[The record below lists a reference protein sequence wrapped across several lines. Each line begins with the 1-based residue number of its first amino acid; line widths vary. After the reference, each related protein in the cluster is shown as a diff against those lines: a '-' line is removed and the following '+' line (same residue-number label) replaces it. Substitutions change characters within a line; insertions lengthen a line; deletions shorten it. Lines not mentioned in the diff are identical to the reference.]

1 MKKHRFLALFLA
13 LTLTALTALTAC
25 GAQDGGQ
32 SSSGSGASS
41 PDVSTSGDSS
51 TQTELEMN
59 KQDISLYQVGET
71 FQLSVTGVPE
81 GTTVEWRTSEEQIAT
96 VDQNGLVTA
105 VAPGIASVFAYCGE
119 DYVKCTIR
127 CKFESYADES
137 GATSGDQS
145 QAENPLTLSSSD
157 FSLFHAGDTH
167 RLTVSGQPE
176 GTTLLWASSDES
188 VATVADDG
196 TVTAVAAGTATISVS
211 VATDPGMTATC
222 IVRCKL
228 SQDGDSSSQTPDGSG
243 DSSTQEPPAQSGVDL
258 SAFAEEVLSSY
269 YGESSFLQLAN
280 NEMLDG
286 YYAGLTGVDTD
297 QCLVYITMMSMNNGE
312 FGLVQVKNSADVDT
326 VKAIFQAR
334 IDYMVGDGNGPGG
347 AWYPGPTEQWTNNS
361 RVVSN
366 GNYVMMVVNENCDA
380 IVDAFNALF

>member
-1 MKKHRFLALFLA
+1 
-13 LTLTALTALTAC
+13 
-25 GAQDGGQ
+25 
-32 SSSGSGASS
+32 
-41 PDVSTSGDSS
+41 
-51 TQTELEMN
+51 MN

-81 GTTVEWRTSEEQIAT
+81 GTTVAWRTSEEQIAT

-105 VAPGIASVFAYCGE
+105 VAPGIASIFAYCGE
-119 DYVKCTIR
+119 DYVKCTVR
-127 CKFESYADES
+127 CKFEIYAEEPD
-137 GATSGDQS
+137 TSAG
-145 QAENPLTLSSSD
+145 EEKNPLTLDKSD
-157 FSLFHAGDTH
+157 FSLFHAGDSYT
-167 RLTVSGQPE
+167 LTASGAPE
-176 GTTLLWASSDES
+176 GATLLWASSDES
-188 VATVADDG
+188 VATVSDDG
-196 TVTAVAAGTATISVS
+196 TVTAVSAGTATISVS
-211 VATDPGMTATC
+211 VATDPGMTAACT
-222 IVRCKL
+222 VRCKL
-228 SQDGDSSSQTPDGSG
+228 SQQGDSSSQTPDGSG